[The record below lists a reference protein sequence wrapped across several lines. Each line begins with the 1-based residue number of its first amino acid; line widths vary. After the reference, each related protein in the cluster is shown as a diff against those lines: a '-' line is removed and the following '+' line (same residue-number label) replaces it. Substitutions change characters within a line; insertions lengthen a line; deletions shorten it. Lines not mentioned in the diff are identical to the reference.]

1 MEASSFS
8 VFICSVVAATL
19 GTLTGFGI
27 GLGFILTLS
36 LLTPTILA
44 PVSSD
49 EHLQWVIAMVGVLT
63 CGTTACER
71 YKNIPIRWLAHLV
84 APTVFLSPL
93 GVVLA
98 LGFET
103 STLQQIFALVF
114 FVAGSQQL
122 WTKWSNDDLKSPE
135 TTPREG
141 AADMLTAEPQERV
154 LLVCAG
160 AASGFLGGLSG
171 MGGPP
176 MQVYIVARPVGMAE
190 ARAGISAY
198 FTLIYVVNL
207 ATLVS
212 ARIHSTRADDDVL
225 IDLLLAAAIGVVVG
239 CIAGRLLL
247 QLKPDA
253 ELIYTTITALLF
265 ISCAETWAT
274 ALATAVQVDASPAMH
289 LLMLTL
295 VGTWV
300 YGLSAV
306 HSRRKSSGEVS
317 CCCRRRPDL
326 ALH

>member
-1 MEASSFS
+1 MDTRTADGLPPISPRRETDNKKRLPGVRGLTGYSRGTRAAYKRVAWHENGCPQILERPVSSALSDDGSPSSFS

-141 AADMLTAEPQERV
+141 AADMLAAEPQERV

-212 ARIHSTRADDDVL
+212 ARIPRRAPMMMSSST
-225 IDLLLAAAIGVVVG
+225 
-239 CIAGRLLL
+239 CCSLL
-247 QLKPDA
+247 QSVSSSA
-253 ELIYTTITALLF
+253 AL
-265 ISCAETWAT
+265 
-274 ALATAVQVDASPAMH
+274 PADFFF
-289 LLMLTL
+289 
-295 VGTWV
+295 
-300 YGLSAV
+300 S
-306 HSRRKSSGEVS
+306 
-317 CCCRRRPDL
+317 
-326 ALH
+326 